1 MVPLV
6 ENGFKEKFESVK
18 DLILN
23 EVNVK
28 DVEYISDTSGI
39 LVKKVKPNFKTL
51 GPKYGKMMKA
61 ISAVVDKMSQ
71 ADIVAFEQKGNFNVQ
86 IEEEAIS
93 LGMEDLDVISEDI
106 PGWLVANEGKI
117 TIALDI
123 SISSELRQEG
133 IAREFINRIQNL
145 RKDSGFDVTDKIVID
160 IQKNDAINSAVLN
173 YKDYIGSQ
181 TLANKIELVESLS
194 DDSREVEIDENIIT
208 RLKIS
213 KVV

>member
-1 MVPLV
+1 
-6 ENGFKEKFESVK
+6 
-18 DLILN
+18 
-23 EVNVK
+23 
-28 DVEYISDTSGI
+28 
-39 LVKKVKPNFKTL
+39 
-51 GPKYGKMMKA
+51 
-61 ISAVVDKMSQ
+61 
-71 ADIVAFEQKGNFNVQ
+71 
-86 IEEEAIS
+86 
-93 LGMEDLDVISEDI
+93 
-106 PGWLVANEGKI
+106 VANEGKI